1 MLIGHNDDEVGDKD
15 DLHVT
20 LHHNRFVNCDQ
31 RLPRVRHSKLVHVY
45 NNYYENIESYAIGSA
60 MDAYVFVEG
69 NYFVNVEDPIDIC
82 VGSGQ
87 GGNAAERDNVY
98 INSPTAGSC
107 HANINVGDLVE
118 EPTYT
123 YFVDSYVPEIT
134 LLGAGTGK
142 IICGSDGLCA

>member
-1 MLIGHNDDEVGDKD
+1 MGNIGQH
-15 DLHVT
+15 
-20 LHHNRFVNCDQ
+20 R
-31 RLPRVRHSKLVHVY
+31 
-45 NNYYENIESYAIGSA
+45 
-60 MDAYVFVEG
+60 
-69 NYFVNVEDPIDIC
+69 DI
-82 VGSGQ
+82 
-87 GGNAAERDNVY
+87 AP
-98 INSPTAGSC
+98 SPTGTAGSC